1 VTRHDSGRV
10 WHRWLLAAAIA
21 VSLAACG
28 GASASA
34 GHPQATSAVPPGS
47 PPATATGHAS
57 PPGGAVAASKR
68 ACALISAGD
77 AAAALGMA
85 VGKARPA
92 PGVDLAN
99 GAVGSTCEWKDSA
112 GGTAAVVALRYP
124 SPAIASRLFKSSAS
138 GLAPGSRLVHLPP
151 GLAPS
156 EHGDTGSY
164 SGTRI
169 AESLLLDGNRELD
182 VTINEPASGPG
193 SRFSLA
199 AFVTLVKQAAQ
210 AWR

>member
-1 VTRHDSGRV
+1 
-10 WHRWLLAAAIA
+10 
-21 VSLAACG
+21 
-28 GASASA
+28 
-34 GHPQATSAVPPGS
+34 VPPGS

-68 ACALISAGD
+68 ACALISA
-77 AAAALGMA
+77 
-85 VGKARPA
+85 
-92 PGVDLAN
+92 
-99 GAVGSTCEWKDSA
+99 
-112 GGTAAVVALRYP
+112 
-124 SPAIASRLFKSSAS
+124 
-138 GLAPGSRLVHLPP
+138 PP